1 MRTATRHALSAAV
14 LAAGLWTGAAGAA
27 TQVTFANVSAYADST
42 AREPATLAEFRRL
55 IERLARKLP
64 AGQDL
69 SITIS
74 DIRLAGIV
82 NPFRITGDHMRIQTG
97 ATPPRFVLSYRL
109 SKGGR
114 TLAADTVTLIDTNYQ
129 MNPDPRVAS
138 GRFPYETALLTDW
151 FNRTFL
157 KRPW

>member
-1 MRTATRHALSAAV
+1 MRTATRHALRAAI
-14 LAAGLWTGAAGAA
+14 LAAGLWTGAAEAA
-27 TQVTFANVSAYADST
+27 AQVTFTNVSAYADST

-69 SITIS
+69 SVTIS
-74 DIRLAGIV
+74 DVRLAGMV
-82 NPFRITGDHMRIQTG
+82 NPFTGSDVRIQTG

-109 SKGGR
+109 TKGGR